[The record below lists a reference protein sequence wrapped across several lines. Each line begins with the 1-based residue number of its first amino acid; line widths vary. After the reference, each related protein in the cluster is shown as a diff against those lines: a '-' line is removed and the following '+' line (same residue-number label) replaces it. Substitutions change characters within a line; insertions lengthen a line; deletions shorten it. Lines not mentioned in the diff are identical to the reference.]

1 MEKDNNY
8 QFRILYPLK
17 ISSKSKVE
25 IKLRKFVTSQLALK
39 GILRAILQAG
49 KMIFDRGKV
58 SRSEWRATEAV
69 NTCMKLNE
77 YCVFKIIIILWPMAI
92 AAVLKFCCALN
103 SCSTKA
109 ALPTGCSW
117 PMTES
122 SRETK
127 VGPFLGSLDYSDGRL
142 WVKDSLRAL
151 QSFP

>member
-17 ISSKSKVE
+17 ISSESKVE

-58 SRSEWRATEAV
+58 SRSEWRATETV
-69 NTCMKLNE
+69 NTCVKLNE

-109 ALPTGCSW
+109 AFPQAAPGQWL
-117 PMTES
+117 
-122 SRETK
+122 K
-127 VGPFLGSLDYSDGRL
+127 AAGRL
-142 WVKDSLRAL
+142 R
-151 QSFP
+151 